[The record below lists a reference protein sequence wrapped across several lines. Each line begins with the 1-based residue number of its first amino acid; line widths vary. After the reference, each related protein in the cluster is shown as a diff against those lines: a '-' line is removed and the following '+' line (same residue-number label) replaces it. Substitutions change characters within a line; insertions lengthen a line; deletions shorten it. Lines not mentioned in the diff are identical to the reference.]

1 MIINF
6 FIRGVIILNN
16 KTFTLLFL
24 FTLLVISV
32 GAVSAADN
40 NTNLNNVSDSQ
51 YATSTVSNNT
61 NLNLED
67 PQGNQSNV
75 YYVGGNTT
83 TDGDGSVDNPYNNLN
98 LALNSSK
105 SGDTIIINDGIFSGE
120 NNTNLVISKSLT
132 LKAAEGATPIFNG
145 QSKNRIF
152 VIKSPNVTLDGLT
165 FINGNVPNYG
175 GALLIQNS
183 NTNIRNCTF
192 RNCYANAGGAVF
204 IYPSVS
210 NTVFKDTSIE
220 RCQATYGGGAYLYAS
235 SVNNTVF
242 DNTTF
247 RNCYAGLAAAIY
259 NKGSN
264 TKIINS
270 TFNKSRATDGGSI
283 FNDKKSSNLLINGS
297 SFNNN
302 VADDQGGAIYAG
314 GSTNPIT
321 IINSNFTNNVAYD
334 NSVMGGGALL
344 LNGIGNKIINS
355 TFSNNMAYEK
365 GGAIL
370 FTRSNN
376 SVINCTFDNNSAVR
390 GGAIAYR
397 AYVDEAIE
405 NNTIIGSVFT
415 NNGKDVINN
424 TNSSFTK
431 GGAVYAF
438 ANNTQIINSSF
449 DNNSAIMGGAVL
461 FSPNSTNNN
470 IESSNFTNN
479 KAVYYNGGAVVS
491 GGTNDS
497 ISDSKFI
504 NNTAQ
509 NYGGAISMNNIT
521 VVNSTFENN
530 NAKIGSTIYSINST
544 IVNSSF
550 SNDDISEDD
559 KAIVALNKVDIINSN
574 SSSLKILSYNNDRI
588 VNGNYSENQSTFDN
602 GYLGYCAEQFS
613 DSLIDGVVFDN
624 YTIFNRLNGE
634 DISDLLKI
642 LVYEYYNGTSLQSE
656 LNILTDGDYLNSN
669 NTMIQDVV
677 SKYNSGLRINS
688 SNNVKVLD
696 NGTFRIYDFKF
707 LITPQGTQNSF
718 LFRLSEGANETVVKE
733 TLTPVVF
740 NGNDAKFNITVMNNG
755 NCNLTG
761 IFVRDN
767 DFSNGLIY
775 KSFEST
781 YNWVYNSENNTW
793 ILNDTLEP
801 NRTANLTIIF
811 TTSQSGVLV
820 NNVSSGVGNYVFSNS
835 SNNTTVYTPNMTVVK
850 IANDPVVFVG
860 NLTSFTIVVTN
871 TGDCNLTRVFVCD
884 NDFSNGLVYKSFE
897 SDYNW
902 VFNPEN
908 GTWVLDD
915 VLEPNQSVN
924 LTVVFIANQSGVLV
938 NNVSSGFE
946 DHVFSNSSNNTTVY
960 TPNMTV
966 VKIANDPV
974 VFVGNLTSFTIVV
987 TNTGDYNLTGVY
999 VVESNYTGLNY
1010 VGFTGD
1016 NWVKNDNVFTYLNTL
1031 GIGQSANFTVIFN
1044 TVKPGN
1050 YTNIVIAGSNE
1061 TVNITTNNT
1070 TSVKENKT
1078 DNNTNHTNNKTN
1090 KNNHSNT
1097 VDHNSEKNLTGIAQ
1111 GTPATGLPI
1120 MAFLIAL
1127 LCLLIPRRRK

>member
-1 MIINF
+1 
-6 FIRGVIILNN
+6 
-16 KTFTLLFL
+16 LFL

-51 YATSTVSNNT
+51 YATSTVSNDT

-83 TDGDGSVDNPYNNLN
+83 TDGDGSVDNPYNNLKQ
-98 LALNSSK
+98 ALDSSK
-105 SGDTIIINDGIFSGE
+105 NGDTIIINDGIFSGE

-152 VIKSPNVTLDGLT
+152 VIQSPNVTLDGLT
-165 FINGNVPNYG
+165 FVNGNVPNYG

-210 NTVFKDTSIE
+210 NTVFKDTCIE
-220 RCQATYGGGAYLYAS
+220 RCQATYGGGVYLYDS

-321 IINSNFTNNVAYD
+321 IVNSNFTNNIAYD

-559 KAIVALNKVDIINSN
+559 KAIVALNKIDIINSN

-775 KSFEST
+775 KSFESK
-781 YNWVYNSENNTW
+781 YNWTYHPENNTW

-801 NRTANLTIIF
+801 NQTADLIIIF
-811 TTSQSGVLV
+811 TTNKSGILV

-835 SNNTTVYTPNMTVVK
+835 SNNTTAYTPNMTVVK
-850 IANDPVVFVG
+850 IAN
-860 NLTSFTIVVTN
+860 
-871 TGDCNLTRVFVCD
+871 
-884 NDFSNGLVYKSFE
+884 
-897 SDYNW
+897 
-902 VFNPEN
+902 NPN
-908 GTWVLDD
+908 
-915 VLEPNQSVN
+915 
-924 LTVVFIANQSGVLV
+924 
-938 NNVSSGFE
+938 
-946 DHVFSNSSNNTTVY
+946 
-960 TPNMTV
+960 
-966 VKIANDPV
+966 

-1010 VGFTGD
+1010 VGFNGD

-1120 MAFLIAL
+1120 VAFLIAL

>member
-1 MIINF
+1 M
-6 FIRGVIILNN
+6 
-16 KTFTLLFL
+16 FL

-51 YATSTVSNNT
+51 YATSTVSNDT

-83 TDGDGSVDNPYNNLN
+83 TDGDGSVDNPYNNLKQ
-98 LALNSSK
+98 ALDSSK
-105 SGDTIIINDGIFSGE
+105 NGDTIIINDGIFSGE

-152 VIKSPNVTLDGLT
+152 VIQSPNVTLDGLT
-165 FINGNVPNYG
+165 FVNGNVPNYG

-210 NTVFKDTSIE
+210 NTVFKDTCIE
-220 RCQATYGGGAYLYAS
+220 RCQAKYYGGGVYLYNGT
-235 SVNNTVF
+235 VNNTVF

-247 RNCYAGLAAAIY
+247 RNCYAAIYAAAIY

-283 FNDKKSSNLLINGS
+283 FNDKESSNLLINGS

-302 VADDQGGAIYAG
+302 VANDQGGAIYAG

-321 IINSNFTNNVAYD
+321 IVNSNFTNNIAYD

-559 KAIVALNKVDIINSN
+559 KAIVALNKIDIINSN

-696 NGTFRIYDFKF
+696 NGTFGIYDFKF

-781 YNWVYNSENNTW
+781 YNWVYNPENNTW

-801 NRTANLTIIF
+801 NQTADLTIIF

-835 SNNTTVYTPNMTVVK
+835 SNNTTAYTPNMTVVK
-850 IANDPVVFVG
+850 IAN
-860 NLTSFTIVVTN
+860 
-871 TGDCNLTRVFVCD
+871 
-884 NDFSNGLVYKSFE
+884 
-897 SDYNW
+897 
-902 VFNPEN
+902 NPN
-908 GTWVLDD
+908 
-915 VLEPNQSVN
+915 
-924 LTVVFIANQSGVLV
+924 
-938 NNVSSGFE
+938 
-946 DHVFSNSSNNTTVY
+946 
-960 TPNMTV
+960 
-966 VKIANDPV
+966 

-1010 VGFTGD
+1010 VGFNGD

-1120 MAFLIAL
+1120 VAFLIAL

>member
-1 MIINF
+1 M
-6 FIRGVIILNN
+6 
-16 KTFTLLFL
+16 FL

-51 YATSTVSNNT
+51 YATSTVSNDT

-83 TDGDGSVDNPYNNLN
+83 TDGDGSVDNPYNNLKQ
-98 LALNSSK
+98 ALDSSK
-105 SGDTIIINDGIFSGE
+105 NGDTIIINDGIFSGE

-152 VIKSPNVTLDGLT
+152 VIQSPNVTLDGLT
-165 FINGNVPNYG
+165 FVNGNVPNYG

-210 NTVFKDTSIE
+210 NTVFKDTCIE
-220 RCQATYGGGAYLYAS
+220 RCQATYGGGVYLYDS

-321 IINSNFTNNVAYD
+321 IVNSNFTNNIAYD

-559 KAIVALNKVDIINSN
+559 KAIVALNKIDIINSN

-781 YNWVYNSENNTW
+781 YNWVYNPENNTW

-801 NRTANLTIIF
+801 NQTADLTIIF

-835 SNNTTVYTPNMTVVK
+835 SNNTTAYTPNMTVVK
-850 IANDPVVFVG
+850 IAN
-860 NLTSFTIVVTN
+860 
-871 TGDCNLTRVFVCD
+871 
-884 NDFSNGLVYKSFE
+884 
-897 SDYNW
+897 
-902 VFNPEN
+902 NPN
-908 GTWVLDD
+908 
-915 VLEPNQSVN
+915 
-924 LTVVFIANQSGVLV
+924 
-938 NNVSSGFE
+938 
-946 DHVFSNSSNNTTVY
+946 
-960 TPNMTV
+960 
-966 VKIANDPV
+966 

-1010 VGFTGD
+1010 VGFNGD

-1111 GTPATGLPI
+1111 GTPATGLPV

>member
-1 MIINF
+1 M
-6 FIRGVIILNN
+6 
-16 KTFTLLFL
+16 FL

-51 YATSTVSNNT
+51 YATSTVSNDT

-83 TDGDGSVDNPYNNLN
+83 TDGDGSVDNPYNNLKQ
-98 LALNSSK
+98 ALDSSK
-105 SGDTIIINDGIFSGE
+105 NGDTIIINDGIFSGE

-152 VIKSPNVTLDGLT
+152 VIQSPNVTLDGLT
-165 FINGNVPNYG
+165 FVNGNVPNYG

-210 NTVFKDTSIE
+210 NTVFKDTCIE
-220 RCQATYGGGAYLYAS
+220 RCQATYGGGVYLYDS

-321 IINSNFTNNVAYD
+321 IVNSNFTNNIAYD

-559 KAIVALNKVDIINSN
+559 KAIVALNKIDIINSN

-781 YNWVYNSENNTW
+781 YNWVYNPENNTW

-801 NRTANLTIIF
+801 NQTADLIIIF
-811 TTSQSGVLV
+811 TTNKSGILV

-835 SNNTTVYTPNMTVVK
+835 SNNTTAYTPNMTVVK
-850 IANDPVVFVG
+850 IAN
-860 NLTSFTIVVTN
+860 
-871 TGDCNLTRVFVCD
+871 
-884 NDFSNGLVYKSFE
+884 
-897 SDYNW
+897 
-902 VFNPEN
+902 NPN
-908 GTWVLDD
+908 
-915 VLEPNQSVN
+915 
-924 LTVVFIANQSGVLV
+924 
-938 NNVSSGFE
+938 
-946 DHVFSNSSNNTTVY
+946 
-960 TPNMTV
+960 
-966 VKIANDPV
+966 

-1010 VGFTGD
+1010 VGFNGD

-1120 MAFLIAL
+1120 VAFLIAL
-1127 LCLLIPRRRK
+1127 LCLLIPRRRI

>member
-1 MIINF
+1 M
-6 FIRGVIILNN
+6 
-16 KTFTLLFL
+16 FL

-51 YATSTVSNNT
+51 YATSTVSNDT

-83 TDGDGSVDNPYNNLN
+83 TDGDGSVDNPYNNLKQ
-98 LALNSSK
+98 ALDSSK
-105 SGDTIIINDGIFSGE
+105 NGDTIIINDGIFSGE
-120 NNTNLVISKSLT
+120 NNTNLNISKSLT

-152 VIKSPNVTLDGLT
+152 VIQSPNVTLDGLT
-165 FINGNVPNYG
+165 FVNGNVPNYG

-210 NTVFKDTSIE
+210 NTVFKDTCIE
-220 RCQATYGGGAYLYAS
+220 RCQATYGGGVYLYDS

-321 IINSNFTNNVAYD
+321 IVNSNFTNNIAYD

-559 KAIVALNKVDIINSN
+559 KAIVALNKIDIINSN

-781 YNWVYNSENNTW
+781 YNWVYNPENNTW

-801 NRTANLTIIF
+801 NQTADLTIIF

-835 SNNTTVYTPNMTVVK
+835 SNNTTAYTPNMTVVK
-850 IANDPVVFVG
+850 IAN
-860 NLTSFTIVVTN
+860 
-871 TGDCNLTRVFVCD
+871 
-884 NDFSNGLVYKSFE
+884 
-897 SDYNW
+897 
-902 VFNPEN
+902 NPN
-908 GTWVLDD
+908 
-915 VLEPNQSVN
+915 
-924 LTVVFIANQSGVLV
+924 
-938 NNVSSGFE
+938 
-946 DHVFSNSSNNTTVY
+946 
-960 TPNMTV
+960 
-966 VKIANDPV
+966 

-1010 VGFTGD
+1010 VGFNGD

-1120 MAFLIAL
+1120 VAFLIAL

>member
-1 MIINF
+1 M
-6 FIRGVIILNN
+6 
-16 KTFTLLFL
+16 FL

-51 YATSTVSNNT
+51 YATSTVSNDT

-83 TDGDGSVDNPYNNLN
+83 TDGDGSVDNPYNNLKQ
-98 LALNSSK
+98 ALDSSK
-105 SGDTIIINDGIFSGE
+105 NGDTIIINDGIFSGE

-152 VIKSPNVTLDGLT
+152 VIQSPNVTLDGLT
-165 FINGNVPNYG
+165 FVNGNVPNYG

-210 NTVFKDTSIE
+210 NTVFKDTCIE
-220 RCQATYGGGAYLYAS
+220 RCQATYGGGVYLYDS

-247 RNCYAGLAAAIY
+247 RNCYAAVYAAAIY

-321 IINSNFTNNVAYD
+321 IVNSNFTNNIAYD

-559 KAIVALNKVDIINSN
+559 KAIVALNKIDIINSN

-781 YNWVYNSENNTW
+781 YNWVYNPENNTW

-801 NRTANLTIIF
+801 NQTADLIIIF
-811 TTSQSGVLV
+811 TTNKSGILV

-835 SNNTTVYTPNMTVVK
+835 SNNTTAYTPNMTVVK
-850 IANDPVVFVG
+850 IAN
-860 NLTSFTIVVTN
+860 
-871 TGDCNLTRVFVCD
+871 
-884 NDFSNGLVYKSFE
+884 
-897 SDYNW
+897 
-902 VFNPEN
+902 NPN
-908 GTWVLDD
+908 
-915 VLEPNQSVN
+915 
-924 LTVVFIANQSGVLV
+924 
-938 NNVSSGFE
+938 
-946 DHVFSNSSNNTTVY
+946 
-960 TPNMTV
+960 
-966 VKIANDPV
+966 

-1010 VGFTGD
+1010 VGFNGD

-1120 MAFLIAL
+1120 VAFLIAL

>member
-1 MIINF
+1 M
-6 FIRGVIILNN
+6 
-16 KTFTLLFL
+16 FL

-51 YATSTVSNNT
+51 YATSTVSNDT

-83 TDGDGSVDNPYNNLN
+83 TDGDGSVDNPYNNLKQ
-98 LALNSSK
+98 ALDSSK
-105 SGDTIIINDGIFSGE
+105 NGDTIIINDGIFSGE

-152 VIKSPNVTLDGLT
+152 VIQSPNVTLDGLT
-165 FINGNVPNYG
+165 FVNGNVPNYG

-210 NTVFKDTSIE
+210 NTVFKDTCIE
-220 RCQATYGGGAYLYAS
+220 RCQATYGGGVYLYDS

-321 IINSNFTNNVAYD
+321 IVNSNFTNNIAYD

-559 KAIVALNKVDIINSN
+559 KAIVALNKIDIINSN

-775 KSFEST
+775 KSFESK
-781 YNWVYNSENNTW
+781 YNWTYHPENNTW

-801 NRTANLTIIF
+801 NQTADLIIIF
-811 TTSQSGVLV
+811 TTNKSGILV

-835 SNNTTVYTPNMTVVK
+835 SNNTTAYTPNMTVVK
-850 IANDPVVFVG
+850 IAN
-860 NLTSFTIVVTN
+860 
-871 TGDCNLTRVFVCD
+871 
-884 NDFSNGLVYKSFE
+884 
-897 SDYNW
+897 
-902 VFNPEN
+902 NPN
-908 GTWVLDD
+908 
-915 VLEPNQSVN
+915 
-924 LTVVFIANQSGVLV
+924 
-938 NNVSSGFE
+938 
-946 DHVFSNSSNNTTVY
+946 
-960 TPNMTV
+960 
-966 VKIANDPV
+966 

-1010 VGFTGD
+1010 VGFNGD

-1120 MAFLIAL
+1120 VAFLIAL

>member
-1 MIINF
+1 
-6 FIRGVIILNN
+6 
-16 KTFTLLFL
+16 
-24 FTLLVISV
+24 
-32 GAVSAADN
+32 
-40 NTNLNNVSDSQ
+40 
-51 YATSTVSNNT
+51 
-61 NLNLED
+61 
-67 PQGNQSNV
+67 
-75 YYVGGNTT
+75 
-83 TDGDGSVDNPYNNLN
+83 
-98 LALNSSK
+98 
-105 SGDTIIINDGIFSGE
+105 
-120 NNTNLVISKSLT
+120 
-132 LKAAEGATPIFNG
+132 
-145 QSKNRIF
+145 
-152 VIKSPNVTLDGLT
+152 
-165 FINGNVPNYG
+165 
-175 GALLIQNS
+175 
-183 NTNIRNCTF
+183 
-192 RNCYANAGGAVF
+192 
-204 IYPSVS
+204 
-210 NTVFKDTSIE
+210 
-220 RCQATYGGGAYLYAS
+220 
-235 SVNNTVF
+235 
-242 DNTTF
+242 
-247 RNCYAGLAAAIY
+247 
-259 NKGSN
+259 
-264 TKIINS
+264 
-270 TFNKSRATDGGSI
+270 
-283 FNDKKSSNLLINGS
+283 
-297 SFNNN
+297 
-302 VADDQGGAIYAG
+302 
-314 GSTNPIT
+314 
-321 IINSNFTNNVAYD
+321 
-334 NSVMGGGALL
+334 MGGGALL

-559 KAIVALNKVDIINSN
+559 KAIVALNKIDIINSN

-613 DSLIDGVVFDN
+613 DSLIDGVVFDS

-696 NGTFRIYDFKF
+696 NGTFKIYDFKF

-775 KSFEST
+775 KSFESK
-781 YNWVYNSENNTW
+781 YNWTYHPENNTW

-801 NRTANLTIIF
+801 NQTADLIIIF
-811 TTSQSGVLV
+811 TTNKSGILV

-835 SNNTTVYTPNMTVVK
+835 SNNTTAYTPNMTVVK
-850 IANDPVVFVG
+850 IAN
-860 NLTSFTIVVTN
+860 
-871 TGDCNLTRVFVCD
+871 
-884 NDFSNGLVYKSFE
+884 
-897 SDYNW
+897 
-902 VFNPEN
+902 NPN
-908 GTWVLDD
+908 
-915 VLEPNQSVN
+915 
-924 LTVVFIANQSGVLV
+924 
-938 NNVSSGFE
+938 
-946 DHVFSNSSNNTTVY
+946 
-960 TPNMTV
+960 
-966 VKIANDPV
+966 

-1010 VGFTGD
+1010 VGFNGD

-1120 MAFLIAL
+1120 VAFLIAL

>member
-1 MIINF
+1 M
-6 FIRGVIILNN
+6 
-16 KTFTLLFL
+16 FL

-51 YATSTVSNNT
+51 YATSTVSNDT

-83 TDGDGSVDNPYNNLN
+83 TDGDGSVDNPYNNLKQ
-98 LALNSSK
+98 ALDSSK
-105 SGDTIIINDGIFSGE
+105 NGDTIIINDGIFSGE

-132 LKAAEGATPIFNG
+132 FKAAEGATPIFNG

-152 VIKSPNVTLDGLT
+152 VIQSPNVTLDGLT
-165 FINGNVPNYG
+165 FVNGNVPNYG

-210 NTVFKDTSIE
+210 NTVFKDTCIE
-220 RCQATYGGGAYLYAS
+220 RCQATYGGGVYLYDS

-321 IINSNFTNNVAYD
+321 IVNSNFTNNIAYD

-559 KAIVALNKVDIINSN
+559 KAIVALNKIDIINSN

-781 YNWVYNSENNTW
+781 YNWVYNPENNTW

-801 NRTANLTIIF
+801 NQTADLIIIF
-811 TTSQSGVLV
+811 TTNKSGILV

-835 SNNTTVYTPNMTVVK
+835 SNNTTAYTPNMTVVK
-850 IANDPVVFVG
+850 IAN
-860 NLTSFTIVVTN
+860 
-871 TGDCNLTRVFVCD
+871 
-884 NDFSNGLVYKSFE
+884 
-897 SDYNW
+897 
-902 VFNPEN
+902 NPN
-908 GTWVLDD
+908 
-915 VLEPNQSVN
+915 
-924 LTVVFIANQSGVLV
+924 
-938 NNVSSGFE
+938 
-946 DHVFSNSSNNTTVY
+946 
-960 TPNMTV
+960 
-966 VKIANDPV
+966 

-1010 VGFTGD
+1010 VGFNGD

-1120 MAFLIAL
+1120 VAFLIAL

>member
-1 MIINF
+1 M
-6 FIRGVIILNN
+6 
-16 KTFTLLFL
+16 FL

-51 YATSTVSNNT
+51 YATSTVSNDT

-83 TDGDGSVDNPYNNLN
+83 TDGDGSVDNPYNNLKQ
-98 LALNSSK
+98 ALDSSK
-105 SGDTIIINDGIFSGE
+105 NGDTIIINDGIFSGE

-152 VIKSPNVTLDGLT
+152 VIQSPNVTLDGLT
-165 FINGNVPNYG
+165 FVNGNVPNYG

-210 NTVFKDTSIE
+210 NTVFKDTCIE
-220 RCQATYGGGAYLYAS
+220 RCQATYGGGVYLYDS

-321 IINSNFTNNVAYD
+321 IVNSNFTNNIAYD

-559 KAIVALNKVDIINSN
+559 KAIVALNKIDIINSN

-781 YNWVYNSENNTW
+781 YNWVYNPENNTW

-801 NRTANLTIIF
+801 NQTADLTIIF

-835 SNNTTVYTPNMTVVK
+835 SNNTT
-850 IANDPVVFVG
+850 A
-860 NLTSFTIVVTN
+860 
-871 TGDCNLTRVFVCD
+871 
-884 NDFSNGLVYKSFE
+884 
-897 SDYNW
+897 
-902 VFNPEN
+902 
-908 GTWVLDD
+908 
-915 VLEPNQSVN
+915 
-924 LTVVFIANQSGVLV
+924 
-938 NNVSSGFE
+938 
-946 DHVFSNSSNNTTVY
+946 Y

-1010 VGFTGD
+1010 VGFNGD

-1120 MAFLIAL
+1120 VAFLIAL

>member
-1 MIINF
+1 M
-6 FIRGVIILNN
+6 
-16 KTFTLLFL
+16 FL

-51 YATSTVSNNT
+51 YATSTVSNDT

-83 TDGDGSVDNPYNNLN
+83 TDGDGSVDNPYNNLKQ
-98 LALNSSK
+98 ALDSSK
-105 SGDTIIINDGIFSGE
+105 NGDTIIINDGIFSGE
-120 NNTNLVISKSLT
+120 NNTNLNISKSLT

-152 VIKSPNVTLDGLT
+152 VIQSPNVTLDGLT
-165 FINGNVPNYG
+165 FVNGNVPKSLG
-175 GALLIQNS
+175 GALLIKKS

-192 RNCYANAGGAVF
+192 RNCYANDGGAGGAVF

-210 NTVFKDTSIE
+210 NTVFKDTCIE
-220 RCQATYGGGAYLYAS
+220 RCQATYGGGVYLYDS

-270 TFNKSRATDGGSI
+270 TFNKSRATYGGSI
-283 FNDKKSSNLLINGS
+283 FDDKESSNLLINGS

-321 IINSNFTNNVAYD
+321 IVNSNFTNNIAYD

-559 KAIVALNKVDIINSN
+559 KAIVALNKIDIINSN

-775 KSFEST
+775 KSFESK
-781 YNWVYNSENNTW
+781 YNWTYHPENNTW

-801 NRTANLTIIF
+801 NQTADLTIIF

-835 SNNTTVYTPNMTVVK
+835 SNNTTAYTPNMTVVK
-850 IANDPVVFVG
+850 IAN
-860 NLTSFTIVVTN
+860 
-871 TGDCNLTRVFVCD
+871 
-884 NDFSNGLVYKSFE
+884 
-897 SDYNW
+897 
-902 VFNPEN
+902 NPN
-908 GTWVLDD
+908 
-915 VLEPNQSVN
+915 
-924 LTVVFIANQSGVLV
+924 
-938 NNVSSGFE
+938 
-946 DHVFSNSSNNTTVY
+946 
-960 TPNMTV
+960 
-966 VKIANDPV
+966 

-1010 VGFTGD
+1010 VGFNGD

-1120 MAFLIAL
+1120 VAFLIAL

>member
-1 MIINF
+1 M
-6 FIRGVIILNN
+6 
-16 KTFTLLFL
+16 L

-51 YATSTVSNNT
+51 YATSTVSDNT

-132 LKAAEGATPIFNG
+132 IKAAEGATPTFNG

-152 VIKSPNVTLDGLT
+152 VIRSPNVTLDGLT
-165 FINGNVPNYG
+165 FINGNVPKSYG
-175 GALLIQNS
+175 GALLIQRS
-183 NTNIRNCTF
+183 NLKIRNCTF

-210 NTVFKDTSIE
+210 NTVFKDTCIE
-220 RCQATYGGGAYLYAS
+220 RCQATYGGGVYLYDS

-247 RNCYAGLAAAIY
+247 RNCYAAVYAAAIY

-270 TFNKSRATDGGSI
+270 TFNKSRATYGGSI
-283 FNDKKSSNLLINGS
+283 FNDKESSNLLINGS

-321 IINSNFTNNVAYD
+321 IVNSNFTNNIAYD

-559 KAIVALNKVDIINSN
+559 KAIVALNKIDIINSN

-696 NGTFRIYDFKF
+696 NGTFGIYDFKF

-781 YNWVYNSENNTW
+781 YNWVYNPENNTW

-801 NRTANLTIIF
+801 NQTADLTIIF

-835 SNNTTVYTPNMTVVK
+835 SNNTTAYTPNMTVVK
-850 IANDPVVFVG
+850 IAN
-860 NLTSFTIVVTN
+860 
-871 TGDCNLTRVFVCD
+871 
-884 NDFSNGLVYKSFE
+884 
-897 SDYNW
+897 
-902 VFNPEN
+902 NPN
-908 GTWVLDD
+908 
-915 VLEPNQSVN
+915 
-924 LTVVFIANQSGVLV
+924 
-938 NNVSSGFE
+938 
-946 DHVFSNSSNNTTVY
+946 
-960 TPNMTV
+960 
-966 VKIANDPV
+966 

-1010 VGFTGD
+1010 VGFNGD

-1120 MAFLIAL
+1120 VAFLIAL

>member
-1 MIINF
+1 M
-6 FIRGVIILNN
+6 
-16 KTFTLLFL
+16 FL

-51 YATSTVSNNT
+51 YATSTVSNDT

-83 TDGDGSVDNPYNNLN
+83 TDGDGSVDNPYNNLKQ
-98 LALNSSK
+98 ALDSSK
-105 SGDTIIINDGIFSGE
+105 NGDTIIINDGIFSGE

-152 VIKSPNVTLDGLT
+152 VIQSPNVTLDGLT
-165 FINGNVPNYG
+165 FVNGNVPNYG

-210 NTVFKDTSIE
+210 NTVFKDTCIE
-220 RCQATYGGGAYLYAS
+220 RCQATYGGGVYLYDS

-283 FNDKKSSNLLINGS
+283 FNAKESSNLLINGS

-321 IINSNFTNNVAYD
+321 IVNSNFTNNIAYD

-559 KAIVALNKVDIINSN
+559 KAIVALNKIDIINSN

-781 YNWVYNSENNTW
+781 YNWVYNPENNTW

-801 NRTANLTIIF
+801 NQTADLTIIF

-850 IANDPVVFVG
+850 IAN
-860 NLTSFTIVVTN
+860 
-871 TGDCNLTRVFVCD
+871 
-884 NDFSNGLVYKSFE
+884 
-897 SDYNW
+897 
-902 VFNPEN
+902 NPN
-908 GTWVLDD
+908 
-915 VLEPNQSVN
+915 
-924 LTVVFIANQSGVLV
+924 
-938 NNVSSGFE
+938 
-946 DHVFSNSSNNTTVY
+946 
-960 TPNMTV
+960 
-966 VKIANDPV
+966 

-1010 VGFTGD
+1010 VGFNGD

-1111 GTPATGLPI
+1111 GTPATGLPV

>member
-1 MIINF
+1 M
-6 FIRGVIILNN
+6 
-16 KTFTLLFL
+16 FL

-51 YATSTVSNNT
+51 YATSTVTNDT

-83 TDGDGSVDNPYNNLN
+83 TDGDGSVDNPYNNLKQ
-98 LALNSSK
+98 ALNSSK
-105 SGDTIIINDGIFSGE
+105 NGDTIIINDGIFSGE
-120 NNTNLVISKSLT
+120 NNTNLNISKSLT

-152 VIKSPNVTLDGLT
+152 EIRSPNVTLDGLT
-165 FINGNVPNYG
+165 FVNGNDPNYG
-175 GALLIQNS
+175 GALLIRNS

-210 NTVFKDTSIE
+210 NTVFKDTCIE
-220 RCQATYGGGAYLYAS
+220 RCQATYGGGVYLYGS

-247 RNCYAGLAAAIY
+247 RNCYATSLAAAIY

-283 FNDKKSSNLLINGS
+283 FNDAKSSNLLINGS

-376 SVINCTFDNNSAVR
+376 SVINCTFNNNSAVR

-461 FSPNSTNNN
+461 FSPNSTNNA
-470 IESSNFTNN
+470 IKSSNFTNN

-559 KAIVALNKVDIINSN
+559 KAIVALNKIDIINSN

-602 GYLGYCAEQFS
+602 GYLGYCAEQYS

-781 YNWVYNSENNTW
+781 YNWIYNPENNTW

-801 NRTANLTIIF
+801 NQTADLTIIF
-811 TTSQSGVLV
+811 TTNQSGVLV

-835 SNNTTVYTPNMTVVK
+835 SNNTT
-850 IANDPVVFVG
+850 A
-860 NLTSFTIVVTN
+860 
-871 TGDCNLTRVFVCD
+871 
-884 NDFSNGLVYKSFE
+884 
-897 SDYNW
+897 
-902 VFNPEN
+902 
-908 GTWVLDD
+908 
-915 VLEPNQSVN
+915 
-924 LTVVFIANQSGVLV
+924 
-938 NNVSSGFE
+938 
-946 DHVFSNSSNNTTVY
+946 Y

-1010 VGFTGD
+1010 VGFNGD

-1120 MAFLIAL
+1120 VAFLIAL

>member
-1 MIINF
+1 M
-6 FIRGVIILNN
+6 
-16 KTFTLLFL
+16 FL

-51 YATSTVSNNT
+51 YATSTVSNDT

-83 TDGDGSVDNPYNNLN
+83 TDGDGSVDNPYNNLKQ
-98 LALNSSK
+98 ALDSSK
-105 SGDTIIINDGIFSGE
+105 NGDTIIINDGIFSGE

-152 VIKSPNVTLDGLT
+152 VIQSPNVTLDGLT
-165 FINGNVPNYG
+165 FVNGNVPKFG
-175 GALLIQNS
+175 GALLIENS

-210 NTVFKDTSIE
+210 NTVFKDTCIE
-220 RCQATYGGGAYLYAS
+220 RCQATYGGGVYLYNGT
-235 SVNNTVF
+235 VNNTVF

-247 RNCYAGLAAAIY
+247 RNCYAAIYAAAIY

-321 IINSNFTNNVAYD
+321 IVNSNFTNNIAYD

-559 KAIVALNKVDIINSN
+559 KAIVALNKIDIINSN

-696 NGTFRIYDFKF
+696 NGTFGIYDFKF

-781 YNWVYNSENNTW
+781 YNWVYNPENNTW

-801 NRTANLTIIF
+801 NQTADLTIIF

-835 SNNTTVYTPNMTVVK
+835 SNNTTAYTPNMTVVK
-850 IANDPVVFVG
+850 IAN
-860 NLTSFTIVVTN
+860 
-871 TGDCNLTRVFVCD
+871 
-884 NDFSNGLVYKSFE
+884 
-897 SDYNW
+897 
-902 VFNPEN
+902 NPN
-908 GTWVLDD
+908 
-915 VLEPNQSVN
+915 
-924 LTVVFIANQSGVLV
+924 
-938 NNVSSGFE
+938 
-946 DHVFSNSSNNTTVY
+946 
-960 TPNMTV
+960 
-966 VKIANDPV
+966 

-1010 VGFTGD
+1010 VGFNGD

-1120 MAFLIAL
+1120 VAFLIAL

>member
-1 MIINF
+1 M
-6 FIRGVIILNN
+6 
-16 KTFTLLFL
+16 FL

-51 YATSTVSNNT
+51 YATSTVSNDT

-83 TDGDGSVDNPYNNLN
+83 TDGDGSVDNPYNNLKQ
-98 LALNSSK
+98 ALDSSK
-105 SGDTIIINDGIFSGE
+105 NGDTIIINDGIFSGE

-152 VIKSPNVTLDGLT
+152 VIQSPNVTLDGLT
-165 FINGNVPNYG
+165 FVNGNVPNYG

-210 NTVFKDTSIE
+210 NTVFKDTCIE
-220 RCQATYGGGAYLYAS
+220 RCQATYGGGVYLYDS

-321 IINSNFTNNVAYD
+321 IVNSNFTNNIAYD

-559 KAIVALNKVDIINSN
+559 KAIVALNKIDIINSN

-781 YNWVYNSENNTW
+781 YNWVYNPENNTW

-801 NRTANLTIIF
+801 NQTADLTIIF

-835 SNNTTVYTPNMTVVK
+835 SNNTTAYTPNMTVVK
-850 IANDPVVFVG
+850 IAN
-860 NLTSFTIVVTN
+860 
-871 TGDCNLTRVFVCD
+871 
-884 NDFSNGLVYKSFE
+884 
-897 SDYNW
+897 
-902 VFNPEN
+902 NPN
-908 GTWVLDD
+908 
-915 VLEPNQSVN
+915 
-924 LTVVFIANQSGVLV
+924 
-938 NNVSSGFE
+938 
-946 DHVFSNSSNNTTVY
+946 
-960 TPNMTV
+960 
-966 VKIANDPV
+966 

-1010 VGFTGD
+1010 VGFNGD

-1120 MAFLIAL
+1120 VAFLIAL

>member
-1 MIINF
+1 M
-6 FIRGVIILNN
+6 
-16 KTFTLLFL
+16 FL

-51 YATSTVSNNT
+51 YATSTVSNDT

-83 TDGDGSVDNPYNNLN
+83 TDGDGSVDNPYNNLKQ
-98 LALNSSK
+98 ALDSSK
-105 SGDTIIINDGIFSGE
+105 NGDTIIINDGIFSGE

-152 VIKSPNVTLDGLT
+152 VIQSPNVTLDGLT
-165 FINGNVPNYG
+165 FVNGNVPKFG
-175 GALLIQNS
+175 GALLIENS

-210 NTVFKDTSIE
+210 NTVFKDTCIE
-220 RCQATYGGGAYLYAS
+220 RCQATYGGGVYLYDS

-321 IINSNFTNNVAYD
+321 IVNSNFTNNIAYD

-559 KAIVALNKVDIINSN
+559 KAIVALNKIDIINSN

-781 YNWVYNSENNTW
+781 YNWVYNPENNTW

-801 NRTANLTIIF
+801 NQTADLIIIF
-811 TTSQSGVLV
+811 TTNQSGILV

-835 SNNTTVYTPNMTVVK
+835 SNNTTAYTPNMTVVK
-850 IANDPVVFVG
+850 IAN
-860 NLTSFTIVVTN
+860 
-871 TGDCNLTRVFVCD
+871 
-884 NDFSNGLVYKSFE
+884 
-897 SDYNW
+897 
-902 VFNPEN
+902 NPN
-908 GTWVLDD
+908 
-915 VLEPNQSVN
+915 
-924 LTVVFIANQSGVLV
+924 
-938 NNVSSGFE
+938 
-946 DHVFSNSSNNTTVY
+946 
-960 TPNMTV
+960 
-966 VKIANDPV
+966 

-1010 VGFTGD
+1010 VGFNGD

-1111 GTPATGLPI
+1111 GTPATGLPV

>member
-1 MIINF
+1 M
-6 FIRGVIILNN
+6 
-16 KTFTLLFL
+16 FL

-51 YATSTVSNNT
+51 YATSTVSNDT

-83 TDGDGSVDNPYNNLN
+83 TDGDGSVDNPYNNLKQ
-98 LALNSSK
+98 ALDSSK
-105 SGDTIIINDGIFSGE
+105 NGDTIIINDGIFSGE

-145 QSKNRIF
+145 QSKNKIF
-152 VIKSPNVTLDGLT
+152 EIQSPNVTLDGLT
-165 FINGNVPNYG
+165 FVNGNVPNYG

-210 NTVFKDTSIE
+210 NTVFKDTCIE
-220 RCQATYGGGAYLYAS
+220 RCQAKYYGGGVYLYNGT
-235 SVNNTVF
+235 VNNTVF

-247 RNCYAGLAAAIY
+247 RNCYAAIYAAAIY

-321 IINSNFTNNVAYD
+321 IVNSNFTNNIAYD

-559 KAIVALNKVDIINSN
+559 KAIVALNKIDIINSN

-781 YNWVYNSENNTW
+781 YNWVYNPENNTW

-801 NRTANLTIIF
+801 NQTADLTIIF

-835 SNNTTVYTPNMTVVK
+835 SNNTTAYTPNMTVVK
-850 IANDPVVFVG
+850 IAN
-860 NLTSFTIVVTN
+860 
-871 TGDCNLTRVFVCD
+871 
-884 NDFSNGLVYKSFE
+884 
-897 SDYNW
+897 
-902 VFNPEN
+902 NPN
-908 GTWVLDD
+908 
-915 VLEPNQSVN
+915 
-924 LTVVFIANQSGVLV
+924 
-938 NNVSSGFE
+938 
-946 DHVFSNSSNNTTVY
+946 
-960 TPNMTV
+960 
-966 VKIANDPV
+966 

-1010 VGFTGD
+1010 VGFNGD

-1111 GTPATGLPI
+1111 GTPATGLPV